1 MNGVQQ
7 IGAGVLLIV
16 DNYILGLIW
25 GNDSIYLVDSRSK
38 NENGNLLSSGT
49 VLLIFDTLYLLEN
62 YVRSVYYSTFSLTLY
77 FQVQFIKFHCPAT
90 AENAIKS
97 ELKQGA
103 IVSKME
109 ERFPCYKNKIS

>member
-1 MNGVQQ
+1 M
-7 IGAGVLLIV
+7 
-16 DNYILGLIW
+16 
-25 GNDSIYLVDSRSK
+25 
-38 NENGNLLSSGT
+38 SSGT

-77 FQVQFIKFHCPAT
+77 FQVQFIKVHCPVT

-109 ERFPCYKNKIS
+109 ERFLAIKIKYHDNPEKKEQAFKKRYQ